1 MPLLPPDDTSLT
13 RAAEQLNNGGLVAFP
28 TETVYGLGGDATNP
42 TAVAAIFEAKAR
54 PTFNPLIVHV
64 KDLSAA
70 EALGVFDATARTIAR
85 TFWPGPLSIVVPRQ
99 KNGAVCDLACAGG
112 DTVALRVP
120 AHPVAQALLE
130 KADLPLAAPS
140 ANPSGRLSPTT
151 AQHVA
156 EGFPGSDILIV
167 DGGPC
172 PLGLESTVV
181 ACTADG
187 AVRLLRNG
195 AVSREDLAR
204 HVGNIDDAT
213 EPDGDTLPSPGMLAR
228 HYAPR
233 IPLRLDAQTVEPDEA
248 LLAFGPNGPAGATM
262 TLNLSTTGDLK
273 EAAAN
278 LFAMLHELEQSGARR
293 IAAMPVPEG
302 GLGRAINDRLRRGA
316 AASVCQT
323 GDLA

>member
-1 MPLLPPDDTSLT
+1 MPLLPPDDTGLT
-13 RAAEQLNNGGLVAFP
+13 RAAERLNNGGLVAFP

-70 EALGVFDATARTIAR
+70 EALGVFDDAARSVAE

-99 KNGAVCDLACAGG
+99 VNGAVCDLACAGG
-112 DTVALRVP
+112 ETVALRVP

-130 KADLPLAAPS
+130 RVGLPLAAPS

-156 EGFPGSDILIV
+156 DGFPELDILIV

-181 ACTADG
+181 ACTGDARL
-187 AVRLLRNG
+187 RLLRNG
-195 AVSREDLAR
+195 AVSREELAESAGA
-204 HVGNIDDAT
+204 VDDAT
-213 EPDGDTLPSPGMLAR
+213 EPDGDNVPSPGMLAR

-233 IPLRLDAQTVEPDEA
+233 VPLRLDACTVEPDEA
-248 LLAFGPNGPAGATM
+248 LLAFGPIVPAGAAT
-262 TLNLSTTGDLK
+262 TRNLSATSDLK

-293 IAAMPVPEG
+293 IAAMPVPED

-316 AASVCQT
+316 AGSV
-323 GDLA
+323 